1 MSEPSKAPDKV
12 AALAEQAG
20 LGKAFALAPDIVAA
34 CVERGQHPLTKTPD
48 SPITTPA
55 PVFDPASFGTKP

>member
-1 MSEPSKAPDKV
+1 
-12 AALAEQAG
+12 LAEQAG
-20 LGKAFALAPDIVAA
+20 LGKAFALAPNIVAA